1 LARAR
6 GGPQVR
12 SSSSPPESGWT
23 NTRLVEECVRGN
35 ERAWYAIVNRYKN
48 LVYSIALS
56 YGADAE
62 DAADIFQL
70 VWLDLFNELP
80 RLREPEAL
88 QGWLKRVAIRKAY
101 QWKLRRASSD
111 GATPA
116 VDDEMP
122 SDGALTP
129 ETMQNI
135 EREQLVREAVAK
147 LSPRCREMV
156 ELLFFKQPPV
166 PYAEL
171 AGRLGLATGSIGFI
185 RGRCLKQLRTILKS
199 KGF

>member
-1 LARAR
+1 MARAR
-6 GGPQVR
+6 GGPEVR
-12 SSSSPPESGWT
+12 SASSSPESGWT

-35 ERAWYAIVNRYKN
+35 ERAWYAIVNRYKS

-62 DAADIFQL
+62 DASDIFQL
-70 VWLDLFNELP
+70 VWLELFNELP

-88 QGWLKRVAIRKAY
+88 QGWLRRVTIRKSY
-101 QWKLRRASSD
+101 QWKLKRPSSD
-111 GATPA
+111 GTT
-116 VDDEMP
+116 
-122 SDGALTP
+122 SDVEGEIPCDGELTP

-135 EREQLVREAVAK
+135 EREQMVREAVAN

-166 PYAEL
+166 PYAEV

>member
-6 GGPQVR
+6 GGPQVK
-12 SSSSPPESGWT
+12 SSDSSPESGWT

-62 DAADIFQL
+62 DASDIFQL
-70 VWLDLFNELP
+70 VWLELFNELP

-88 QGWLKRVAIRKAY
+88 QGWLKRVAMRKAY
-101 QWKLRRASSD
+101 QWKQKRVSKDGETPEGDGEIASE
-111 GATPA
+111 G
-116 VDDEMP
+116 E
-122 SDGALTP
+122 LTP

-135 EREQLVREAVAK
+135 EREQMVREAVAT

-156 ELLFFKQPPV
+156 ELLFFKQPPL
-166 PYAEL
+166 PYAEV

-185 RGRCLKQLRTILKS
+185 RGRCLKQLKTILKS

>member
-1 LARAR
+1 M
-6 GGPQVR
+6 
-12 SSSSPPESGWT
+12 
-23 NTRLVEECVRGN
+23 VEECVRGN

-70 VWLDLFNELP
+70 VWIELFNELP

-101 QWKLRRASSD
+101 QWKQKRVSSNGETQD
-111 GATPA
+111 C
-116 VDDEMP
+116 DDEIP
-122 SDGALTP
+122 SDGALAP

-135 EREQLVREAVAK
+135 EREQMVREAVAT

-156 ELLFFKQPPV
+156 ELLFFKQPPL
-166 PYAEL
+166 PYAQV
-171 AGRLGLATGSIGFI
+171 AGRLGLATGSISFI
-185 RGRCLKQLRTILKS
+185 RGRCLKQLKAILKS